1 MKMRRN
7 DAPFEN
13 VLLDL
18 WRELPHDLKVGRAK
32 SAHAIEILKRWGIP
46 LGVLEGIVSAVGA
59 FAIAEFAAR
68 DYATAH
74 WAWAVP
80 DEAAIQT
87 LVEHSPIVEIGA
99 GTGYW
104 ARLAAEAGADIVAY
118 DSRPPVAGRKK
129 VVAWAEETGTYF
141 PVRRGGPG
149 MVRFHQDRTLF
160 LCWPPHGHDMAIDS
174 LRRYEGGTVL
184 YVGEY
189 GGCTG
194 NNSFHEALEQ
204 DWALARVVP
213 IPQWH
218 CFHDRMF
225 ILKRKGQST

>member
-1 MKMRRN
+1 MLRRQV
-7 DAPFEN
+7 PH
-13 VLLDL
+13 
-18 WRELPHDLKVGRAK
+18 ELMGGRAK
-32 SAHAIEILKRWGIP
+32 SRTTIKTLKRWGIP
-46 LGVLEGIVSAVGA
+46 LLCPEAVAIGA

-74 WAWAVP
+74 WAWAVL
-80 DEAAIQT
+80 DDNAVRT

-129 VVAWAEETGTYF
+129 VVAWAIETGTCF

-160 LCWPPHGHDMAIDS
+160 LCWPPHSHDMAFDS
-174 LRRYEGGTVL
+174 LRQYMGSTL
-184 YVGEY
+184 IYVGEN
-189 GGCTG
+189 GGCTA
-194 NNSFHEALEQ
+194 NDRFHEMLDR
-204 DWALARVVP
+204 DWEFAKVVA

-218 CFHDRMF
+218 GLHDRMF
-225 ILKRKGQST
+225 IFKRKDKRR